1 MRVAIIGTGISG
13 LYAARQLAP
22 RCDLTLFEAQGYP
35 GGHSNTVEVAM
46 DGQRLAIDTGFIV
59 FNEKTYP
66 LFTALL
72 QELGVASQPSDMSFS
87 FRCGDSGLE
96 YRGDNTFDAIFAQ
109 RRNAL
114 RPSFYR
120 MIRDILRFNALADAL
135 VAAEP
140 SVTLGDFLASRG
152 FSGPMVDDYLLPMA
166 GAIWS
171 AEPARILAFPAS
183 HFGRFFRNHGLLQVE
198 GRPQWRTVT
207 GGSREYVRALL
218 RPIRDRLLLDTP
230 VEWVQRHADRVVVK
244 ARGRPTA
251 EFDEVILACHSDQAL
266 ALLRDPTRAEREV
279 LGAIGYQEN
288 DAVLHTDTRL
298 LPRRRR
304 AWAAWNYH
312 RDGSAASGRV
322 SVTYNLTRLQSLPTH
337 RQFLLTL
344 NGDASVDPRTIVH
357 RQSYS
362 HPVFDAASLR
372 AQRRLAEISG
382 VGRTWYCGA
391 YWGYG
396 FHEDGVQSAAA
407 LCNALERRGLPAVS
421 ESPARDTA
429 PAASGAD
436 DAQLY
441 LSGTR

>member
-13 LYAARQLAP
+13 LYAARQLASG
-22 RCDLTLFEAQGYP
+22 CELTLFEAQGHP

-66 LFTALL
+66 HFTALL
-72 QELGVASQPSDMSFS
+72 RDLGVASQPSDMSFS
-87 FRCGDSGLE
+87 FRCGDRGLE

-109 RRNAL
+109 RRNML

-120 MIRDILRFNALADAL
+120 MIRDILRFNQLADAL
-135 VAAEP
+135 VAAQP
-140 SVTLGDFLASRG
+140 SVTLGDFLAGHG
-152 FSGPMVDDYLLPMA
+152 FRGPMVEDYLLPMA

-171 AEPARILAFPAS
+171 AEPSRILDFPAS

-230 VEWVQRHADRVVVK
+230 VEWVRRHADRVVVK
-244 ARGRPTA
+244 AHGRPA
-251 EFDEVILACHSDQAL
+251 ADFDQVVLACHSDQAL
-266 ALLRDPTRAEREV
+266 ALLADPTDAEREV
-279 LGAIGYQEN
+279 LGAIAWQDN
-288 DAVLHTDTRL
+288 DAVLHTDVRL

-312 RDGSAASGRV
+312 RDSSAASGRV
-322 SVTYNLTRLQSLPTH
+322 SVTYNLTRLQSLPTR

-344 NGDASVDPRTIVH
+344 NDDHSVDPRTIVH
-357 RQSYS
+357 RQNYS
-362 HPVFDAASLR
+362 HPVFDTACLR
-372 AQRRLAEISG
+372 AQGRREEING
-382 VGRTWYCGA
+382 VRRTWYCGA

-396 FHEDGVQSAAA
+396 FHEDGVQSAIAV
-407 LCNALERRGLPAVS
+407 CNALERRGVPRPLPDVAPDRMPTDA
-421 ESPARDTA
+421 ETA
-429 PAASGAD
+429 

>member
-1 MRVAIIGTGISG
+1 VRVAIIGTGISG
-13 LYAARQLAP
+13 LYAARQLAS
-22 RCDLTLFEAQGYP
+22 RCELTLFEAQGYP

-66 LFTALL
+66 QFTALL
-72 QELGVASQPSDMSFS
+72 QDLGVASQPSDMSFS

-120 MIRDILRFNALADAL
+120 MIRDILRFNGLADAL

-140 SVTLGDFLASRG
+140 SVTLGDFLAGRG

-171 AEPARILAFPAS
+171 AEPSRILAFPAS

-230 VEWVQRHADRVVVK
+230 VEWVERHADRVLVK
-244 ARGRPTA
+244 ARGRPAA

-266 ALLRDPTRAEREV
+266 ALLRDPTGAEREV
-279 LGAIGYQEN
+279 LGAIGYQAN

-312 RDGSAASGRV
+312 RDGAATSGRV

-344 NGDASVDPRTIVH
+344 NGDESVDPRTIVH

-362 HPVFDAASLR
+362 HPLFDAASLR
-372 AQRRLAEISG
+372 AQQRHAEING
-382 VGRTWYCGA
+382 VRRTWYCGA

-407 LCNALERRGLPAVS
+407 LCNALERRGLPALS
-421 ESPARDTA
+421 AAMARDTA
-429 PAASGAD
+429 PTDSGAA

>member
-1 MRVAIIGTGISG
+1 
-13 LYAARQLAP
+13 
-22 RCDLTLFEAQGYP
+22 
-35 GGHSNTVEVAM
+35 
-46 DGQRLAIDTGFIV
+46 
-59 FNEKTYP
+59 
-66 LFTALL
+66 
-72 QELGVASQPSDMSFS
+72 
-87 FRCGDSGLE
+87 
-96 YRGDNTFDAIFAQ
+96 
-109 RRNAL
+109 
-114 RPSFYR
+114 
-120 MIRDILRFNALADAL
+120 
-135 VAAEP
+135 
-140 SVTLGDFLASRG
+140 
-152 FSGPMVDDYLLPMA
+152 VDDYLLPMA

-244 ARGRPTA
+244 ARGRPAA

-266 ALLRDPTRAEREV
+266 ALLRDPTGAEREV

-298 LPRRRR
+298 LRR

-312 RDGSAASGRV
+312 RDGSATSGRV

-357 RQSYS
+357 RQTYS

-407 LCNALERRGLPAVS
+407 LCNALERRGLAAVA
-421 ESPARDTA
+421 EPLARDTA
-429 PAASGAD
+429 PADPGAD

>member
-1 MRVAIIGTGISG
+1 MRVAIVGTGISG

-22 RCDLTLFEAQGYP
+22 WCDLTLFEAQSHA

-46 DGQRLAIDTGFIV
+46 DGQRFAIDTGFIV

-66 LFTALL
+66 QFTALL
-72 QELGVASQPSDMSFS
+72 QSLGVAYQASEMSFS
-87 FRCGDSGLE
+87 FRCGNTGLE
-96 YRGDNTFDAIFAQ
+96 YRGDNTFDALFAQ
-109 RRNAL
+109 RRNTL

-120 MIRDILRFNALADAL
+120 MLRDILRFNRLGDAL
-135 VAAEP
+135 ITAGP
-140 SVTLGDFLASRG
+140 DVTLGEFLATRNFRG
-152 FSGPMVDDYLLPMA
+152 KLLDDYLLPMA

-171 AEPARILAFPAS
+171 AEPARILAFPAT
-183 HFGRFFRNHGLLQVE
+183 HFGRFFQNHGLLQVE
-198 GRPQWRTVT
+198 GRPQWLTVT

-218 RPIRDRLLLDTP
+218 RPLRDRLLLDTP
-230 VEWVQRHADRVVVK
+230 VEWIERHPDRVVVK
-244 ARGRPTA
+244 ARGRAAA
-251 EFDEVILACHSDQAL
+251 EFDQVIMACHSDQAL
-266 ALLRDPTRAEREV
+266 RLLRDPGVAEREV

-288 DAVLHTDTRL
+288 DAVLHTDVRL

-312 RDGSAASGRV
+312 RSHRSTTTGRV
-322 SVTYNLTRLQSLPTH
+322 SVTYNLTRLQSLATH

-344 NGDASVDPRTIVH
+344 NGDEAIDPSTILH
-357 RQSYS
+357 RQTYS

-372 AQRRLAEISG
+372 AQDRHAEISG
-382 VGRTWYCGA
+382 VRRTWYCGA

-396 FHEDGVQSAAA
+396 FHEDGVRSATAV
-407 LCNALERRGLPAVS
+407 CNALAQR
-421 ESPARDTA
+421 ESPWASPDEAAPETA
-429 PAASGAD
+429 TETV